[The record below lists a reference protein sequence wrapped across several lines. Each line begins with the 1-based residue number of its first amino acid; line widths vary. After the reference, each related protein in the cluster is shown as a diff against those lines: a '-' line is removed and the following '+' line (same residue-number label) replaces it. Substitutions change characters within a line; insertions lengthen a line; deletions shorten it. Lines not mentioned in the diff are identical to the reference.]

1 MRMSKLIILVLGLLL
16 SLPSF
21 ANLSKQKKQALKRQA
36 IAKKPKPMFLMKK
49 ATEDLDVEE
58 PKQDILQRHFSTVV
72 SDERFYRMD

>member
-1 MRMSKLIILVLGLLL
+1 
-16 SLPSF
+16 
-21 ANLSKQKKQALKRQA
+21 
-36 IAKKPKPMFLMKK
+36 MFLMKK

>member
-1 MRMSKLIILVLGLLL
+1 VRASKILILILSLLL
-16 SLPSF
+16 SAP
-21 ANLSKQKKQALKRQA
+21 AYAKLSKQKKQVLKRQA
-36 IAKKPKPMFLMKK
+36 LAKKPKPMFLMKK

>member
-1 MRMSKLIILVLGLLL
+1 MSKLIILVLGLLL

>member
-1 MRMSKLIILVLGLLL
+1 MRKNKLIILVLGLLL

-36 IAKKPKPMFLMKK
+36 ITKKPKPMFLMKK